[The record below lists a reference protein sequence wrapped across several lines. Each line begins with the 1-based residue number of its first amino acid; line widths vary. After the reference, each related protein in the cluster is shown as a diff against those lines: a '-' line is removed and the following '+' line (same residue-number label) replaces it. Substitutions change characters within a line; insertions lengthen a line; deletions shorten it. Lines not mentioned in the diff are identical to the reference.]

1 MILVVSL
8 GWLLLSL
15 VCIIASVRYLL
26 KSFKSTSHSWR
37 DIATRLG
44 LGLALSSGLVVA
56 AYFLRIAIW
65 TDKSAAPGALIGI
78 ETFVKW
84 GYWGLRLALA
94 AFVTAWFGRSQGRII
109 SLLSSLVFGSFW
121 LIGYTVF

>member
-1 MILVVSL
+1 LL

-15 VCIIASVRYLL
+15 VCIVASVRFLF
-26 KSFKSTSHSWR
+26 KSFKSTARSWR

-44 LGLALSSGLVVA
+44 LVLALSSGLVVA
-56 AYFLRIAIW
+56 TYFLRVAIW

-84 GYWGLRLALA
+84 GYWGLRVALA
-94 AFVTAWFGRSQGRII
+94 AFFMAWFGRSWERII
-109 SLLSSLVFGSFW
+109 SLLNSLLFGSFW